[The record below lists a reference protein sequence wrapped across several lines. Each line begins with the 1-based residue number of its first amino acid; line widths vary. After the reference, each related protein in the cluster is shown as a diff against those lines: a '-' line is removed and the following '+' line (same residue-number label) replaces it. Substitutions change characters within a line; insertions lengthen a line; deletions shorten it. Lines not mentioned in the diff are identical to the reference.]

1 MLNLIWAFT
10 MMIRMLS
17 FILRATWAVNIVNV
31 KEGIAGEVFFVIP
44 NVLLVSTN
52 LILAQR
58 LFTWRHPVGGTRRL
72 FWVFMISLYLLA
84 AIILAVAILSSAIP
98 YLYYLSTER
107 FLFILI

>member
-31 KEGIAGEVFFVIP
+31 KEGIAGEAFVIP